1 MIAHEILPATAMT
14 LSQLHKP
21 EKPFR
26 GQNAMLSNAPTLAMV
41 AMAEVEATAV
51 MVATT
56 TCSASFEP
64 KRLRYVIDIV
74 QKLLD

>member
-1 MIAHEILPATAMT
+1 MIALEILPATAMT

-41 AMAEVEATAV
+41 AMAEVGATAA

-56 TCSASFEP
+56 TCF
-64 KRLRYVIDIV
+64 V
-74 QKLLD
+74 